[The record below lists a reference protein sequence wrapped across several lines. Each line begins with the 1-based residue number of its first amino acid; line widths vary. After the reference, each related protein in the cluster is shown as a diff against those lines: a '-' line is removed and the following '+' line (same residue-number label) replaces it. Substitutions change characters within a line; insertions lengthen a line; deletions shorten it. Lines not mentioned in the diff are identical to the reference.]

1 MDYAPPE
8 QQGVTRYGKPSAKS
22 DVYAFGKTLYRLLT
36 GESPQTLHP
45 KRLASAPE
53 LFYLL
58 CDCVEIEPE
67 KRLDV

>member
-1 MDYAPPE
+1 L
-8 QQGVTRYGKPSAKS
+8 G
-22 DVYAFGKTLYRLLT
+22 LT

-45 KRLASAPE
+45 KRLAKAPE

-67 KRLDV
+67 KRVDVGSLMSNAIGVGRATTRDCPYTRPYEKSRSM